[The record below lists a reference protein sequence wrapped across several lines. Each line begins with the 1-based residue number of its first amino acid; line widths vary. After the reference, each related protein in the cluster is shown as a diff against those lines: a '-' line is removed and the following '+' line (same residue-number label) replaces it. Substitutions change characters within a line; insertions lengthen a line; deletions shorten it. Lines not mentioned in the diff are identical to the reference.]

1 LKAVTNRKNEFSAPY
16 IQYLNPQAVLMKSY
30 KRSILC
36 FAVLFLLATVP
47 AIQGSSSGKHNQ
59 ASSGCTC
66 HSNAG
71 GITVTND
78 FPTSYNAGQVYNI
91 NISHTGGTSA
101 FVGGF
106 NVMVDKGTLQNAGTG
121 VKIQSGT
128 SATHT
133 GSNQLGWAF
142 DWQAPVSGSGSVS
155 VNIAVLQGNGNGLA
169 TGDGWGTDSVSIAE
183 IVVQN
188 TPPVASNAYVSLTQG
203 SGQITQ
209 AYHDQELFANYDY
222 TDDDDDV
229 ESNTQIRWSKDGTA
243 VSQRNDFLNVPQS
256 YTSIGEVWTMTVTPS
271 DGSDLGTAV
280 ASANSVEIIDY
291 DSDNDGYGD
300 QNDAFPDDPNEHQ
313 DSDSDGVGDNADVF
327 PNDSTETIDTD
338 GDGVGD
344 NGDWAPND
352 ATESAD
358 TDGDGVGDNA
368 DAFPDDATETIDTD
382 GDGVGDNADAFPND
396 PNESSDFDGDGVGD
410 IADVF
415 PNDATESSDA
425 DSDGVGD
432 NADVFP
438 NDATESVDSDGD
450 GVGDNADVFPNDAS
464 ETIDTD
470 GDGVGDNADV
480 FPDDATET
488 LDTDMDGVGDNADA
502 FPDDATETLDT
513 DMDGV
518 GDNADAFPD
527 DATETL
533 DTDMDG
539 VGDNADAFPNNAAE
553 STDSDMDGVGDN
565 ADALPN
571 DATETLDDDG
581 DGVGNNADAF
591 PTDASESTDSDVD
604 GVGDNADA
612 FPDDATET
620 LDTDG
625 DGVGDNAQL
634 IAENLAAEE
643 EAAQK
648 QMFTIIGVVA
658 VLIIGVVGAVL
669 FMRRGEDSTD
679 EAVKDFSSLSVQPQ
693 RTPVQQ
699 TYQQPVAQQPVV
711 AAEPVVLQQW
721 TDEAGYTWRQMDDGS
736 NHWWTGNEWQRS

>member
-1 LKAVTNRKNEFSAPY
+1 
-16 IQYLNPQAVLMKSY
+16 
-30 KRSILC
+30 
-36 FAVLFLLATVP
+36 
-47 AIQGSSSGKHNQ
+47 
-59 ASSGCTC
+59 
-66 HSNAG
+66 
-71 GITVTND
+71 
-78 FPTSYNAGQVYNI
+78 
-91 NISHTGGTSA
+91 
-101 FVGGF
+101 
-106 NVMVDKGTLQNAGTG
+106 
-121 VKIQSGT
+121 
-128 SATHT
+128 
-133 GSNQLGWAF
+133 
-142 DWQAPVSGSGSVS
+142 
-155 VNIAVLQGNGNGLA
+155 
-169 TGDGWGTDSVSIAE
+169 
-183 IVVQN
+183 
-188 TPPVASNAYVSLTQG
+188 
-203 SGQITQ
+203 
-209 AYHDQELFANYDY
+209 
-222 TDDDDDV
+222 
-229 ESNTQIRWSKDGTA
+229 
-243 VSQRNDFLNVPQS
+243 
-256 YTSIGEVWTMTVTPS
+256 
-271 DGSDLGTAV
+271 
-280 ASANSVEIIDY
+280 
-291 DSDNDGYGD
+291 
-300 QNDAFPDDPNEHQ
+300 
-313 DSDSDGVGDNADVF
+313 
-327 PNDSTETIDTD
+327 
-338 GDGVGD
+338 
-344 NGDWAPND
+344 
-352 ATESAD
+352 
-358 TDGDGVGDNA
+358 
-368 DAFPDDATETIDTD
+368 
-382 GDGVGDNADAFPND
+382 
-396 PNESSDFDGDGVGD
+396 
-410 IADVF
+410 
-415 PNDATESSDA
+415 
-425 DSDGVGD
+425 
-432 NADVFP
+432 
-438 NDATESVDSDGD
+438 
-450 GVGDNADVFPNDAS
+450 
-464 ETIDTD
+464 
-470 GDGVGDNADV
+470 
-480 FPDDATET
+480 
-488 LDTDMDGVGDNADA
+488 
-502 FPDDATETLDT
+502 
-513 DMDGV
+513 MDGV